1 MFYCIVA
8 GSRSFGD
15 YPKLCERLDYFLQ
28 HKQDVVIVSGGAR
41 GADSL
46 AEEYAQSRGFRSV
59 VIKANWNKYGKSAG
73 FRRNRQ
79 MFEFIK
85 NEPEHGCVCFWDG
98 LSRGTAD
105 DIKLS
110 AEYGVP
116 CRVVRF

>member
-1 MFYCIVA
+1 MFYCLVA

-15 YPKLCERLDYFLQ
+15 YPMLCERLDYFLQ
-28 HKQDVVIVSGGAR
+28 HKQGVVIVSGGAR

-46 AEEYAQSRGFRSV
+46 AEEYAQSHGFQSV
-59 VIKANWNKYGKSAG
+59 VIKADWDRYGKSAG

-85 NEPEHGCVCFWDG
+85 KEPERGCVCFWDG

>member
-28 HKQDVVIVSGGAR
+28 RKQEVVIVSGGAR

-59 VIKANWNKYGKSAG
+59 VIKADWDKWGKSAG
-73 FRRNRQ
+73 FRRNR
-79 MFEFIK
+79 
-85 NEPEHGCVCFWDG
+85 
-98 LSRGTAD
+98 
-105 DIKLS
+105 
-110 AEYGVP
+110 
-116 CRVVRF
+116 